1 MLNLV
6 GSTSIG
12 GREFKET
19 DSIGAMSAKELAPDN
34 FYGGR
39 VKSFLKTTEGF
50 LLCRDKRDNIFDIA
64 YDEDTLSHAGKIR
77 LGLVKIITEP
87 LIVTK
92 PIELAKPTQKP
103 IEDMN
108 INELRE
114 YGRSIGLIFKVG
126 VTKEHIFNA
135 IQEKEVE

>member
-6 GSTSIG
+6 DSTTIG
-12 GREFKET
+12 GKEFKET
-19 DSIGAMSAKELAPDN
+19 DSIGAMSTKELAPDN

-39 VKSFLKTTEGF
+39 VKSFLRTDEGF

-64 YDEDTLSHAGKIR
+64 YDIDNISDAGKVM
-77 LGLVKIITEP
+77 LGLLKLKTEP

-92 PIELAKPTQKP
+92 PIQKP

-114 YGRSIGLIFKVG
+114 YGRGLGLIFKIG
-126 VTKEHIFNA
+126 LTKEHILNA
-135 IQEKEVE
+135 IQEKEVDNAS

>member
-64 YDEDTLSHAGKIR
+64 YDIDNISDAGKVM
-77 LGLVKIITEP
+77 LGLLKLKTEP

-92 PIELAKPTQKP
+92 PIQKP

-114 YGRSIGLIFKVG
+114 YGRGLGLIFKIG
-126 VTKEHIFNA
+126 LTKEHILNA
-135 IQEKEVE
+135 IQENEVDNAS

>member
-6 GSTSIG
+6 GSTTIG
-12 GREFKET
+12 GKEFKET
-19 DSIGAMSAKELAPDN
+19 DSIGAMSTKELAPDN

-39 VKSFLKTTEGF
+39 VKSFLRTDEGF

-64 YDEDTLSHAGKIR
+64 YDIDNISDAGKVM
-77 LGLVKIITEP
+77 LGLLKLKTEP

-92 PIELAKPTQKP
+92 PIQKP

-114 YGRSIGLIFKVG
+114 YGRGLGLIFKIG
-126 VTKEHIFNA
+126 LTKEHILNA
-135 IQEKEVE
+135 IQEKEVDNAS

>member
-39 VKSFLKTTEGF
+39 VKSFLRTDEGF

-64 YDEDTLSHAGKIR
+64 YDIDNISDAGKVM
-77 LGLVKIITEP
+77 LGLLKLKTEP

-92 PIELAKPTQKP
+92 PIQKP

-114 YGRSIGLIFKVG
+114 YGRGLGLIFKIG
-126 VTKEHIFNA
+126 LTKEHILNA
-135 IQEKEVE
+135 IQEKEVDNAS

>member
-64 YDEDTLSHAGKIR
+64 YDIDNISDAGKVM
-77 LGLVKIITEP
+77 LGLLKLKTEP

-92 PIELAKPTQKP
+92 PIQKP

-114 YGRSIGLIFKVG
+114 YGRGLGLIFKIG
-126 VTKEHIFNA
+126 LTKEHILNA
-135 IQEKEVE
+135 IQEKEVDNAS